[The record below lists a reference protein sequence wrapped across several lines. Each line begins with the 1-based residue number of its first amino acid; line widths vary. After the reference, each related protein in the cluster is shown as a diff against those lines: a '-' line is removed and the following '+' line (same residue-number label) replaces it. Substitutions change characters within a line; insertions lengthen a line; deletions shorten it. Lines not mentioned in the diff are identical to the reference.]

1 MPYHVLK
8 ETGHVIARS
17 TVQPVTTVERKI
29 ESFLEK
35 TMHFNST
42 IKDVLFS
49 DKHVITN
56 KNPQSPIVPIEQDQD
71 YLLEYQNHVLNK
83 TISPVKN
90 STIKYTTDTVGDPY
104 LKCELAIPRIGYESP
119 QLAKVTK
126 RLKADNGDP
135 VSTAH
140 DNPLLDTR
148 SYIVEYLDGHEEGM
162 HANLIAE
169 HMYSQV
175 NENDGRNLLLN
186 EITSHRCDEYK
197 VVNVKDSF
205 NKTNTNQLFRKHTTK
220 G

>member
-90 STIKYTTDTVGDPY
+90 S
-104 LKCELAIPRIGYESP
+104 
-119 QLAKVTK
+119 QL
-126 RLKADNGDP
+126 
-135 VSTAH
+135 ST
-140 DNPLLDTR
+140 PLIQWVILT
-148 SYIVEYLDGHEEGM
+148 
-162 HANLIAE
+162 
-169 HMYSQV
+169 
-175 NENDGRNLLLN
+175 
-186 EITSHRCDEYK
+186 
-197 VVNVKDSF
+197 
-205 NKTNTNQLFRKHTTK
+205 
-220 G
+220 